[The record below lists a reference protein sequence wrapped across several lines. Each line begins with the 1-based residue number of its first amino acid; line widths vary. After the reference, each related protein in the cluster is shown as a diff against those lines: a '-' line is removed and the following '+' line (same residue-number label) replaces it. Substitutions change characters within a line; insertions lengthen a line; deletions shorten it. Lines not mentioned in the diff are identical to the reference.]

1 MNENETNNEE
11 KQRGIPL
18 AVPTYE
24 DDGGKKGVWIAFF
37 ILAFIG
43 LMLIIFVMGEDDKPA
58 NNGKTEATSV
68 QPEPLKRNCADEF
81 GNPKER
87 YCKEAMK
94 GQGLDVSKIK
104 NWGGSSNGEC
114 GFVCTFS
121 YMGEIYAFDVVFD
134 NHCNAISVKP
144 F

>member
-1 MNENETNNEE
+1 MENNTNEDN
-11 KQRGIPL
+11 G
-18 AVPTYE
+18 V
-24 DDGGKKGVWIAFF
+24 KKVVWAAFF
-37 ILAFIG
+37 ILSFVG
-43 LMLIIFVMGEDDKPA
+43 LLLIVFVLGEDDKPA
-58 NNGKTEATSV
+58 TQEKKAEAAQV
-68 QPEPLKRNCADEF
+68 KPEPLKRNCADEF

-104 NWGGSSNGEC
+104 NWGGSSNGEG